1 MRPAPDSRRIWLVR
15 HAKAEAG
22 GADLP
27 DRERDLTQRGRR
39 QCRELASWLQPRV
52 GQEKLLVQVSPAR
65 RTRETARLALAGLT
79 IGPDMLRL
87 EPRIWEASASD
98 LLALIRSESGALML
112 IGHNPGLEQ
121 AQYALTGV
129 LQAFPTAAAFEL
141 ELGPRGADLV
151 ARFQPA
157 SERM

>member
-1 MRPAPDSRRIWLVR
+1 MMPDPDSRRIWLVR

-27 DRERDLTQRGRR
+27 DQERDLTQRGRR
-39 QCRELASWLQPRV
+39 QCRELGSWLQQRV
-52 GQEKLLVQVSPAR
+52 GKEKLLVQVSPAL

-79 IGPDMLRL
+79 IGPDRLRL

-98 LLALIRSESGALML
+98 LLALIRSEAGALML